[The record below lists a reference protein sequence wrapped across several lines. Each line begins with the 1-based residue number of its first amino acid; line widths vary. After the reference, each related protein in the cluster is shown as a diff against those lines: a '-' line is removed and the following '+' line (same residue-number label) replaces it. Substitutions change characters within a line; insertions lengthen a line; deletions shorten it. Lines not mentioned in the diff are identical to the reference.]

1 MNKNQNKRK
10 RSKSIRTKFIVSFLI
25 VSLIPLLIVSL
36 LIGNLSS
43 KITISKE
50 KESMHSLVLSK
61 AQAMDEW
68 FQAQMAELQLVAE
81 TETIKS
87 MDNGR
92 IFPFISIVNERSEVF
107 ETNFIVNAKGT
118 VISHT
123 TPKNIGSDYS
133 DRSYVQKAL
142 TKGESSYS
150 EVLISKATGN
160 RIVVVATPIKDNG
173 GKVIGVLAGSA
184 NFEVLVDTF
193 LKDGFDKASGIM
205 LVDAEKRL
213 QVAPN
218 KENIYSTIDEAS
230 ISSTLKTALGNS
242 LVESGISSFDISN
255 ENFLI
260 AYAPIQSVNYG
271 LSMSLPE
278 KLVLKESNSIHQ
290 LTIIISVISSILVI
304 VLAYLI
310 ITKLTKPILA
320 VSEGMKI
327 VANGDL
333 TIQPLDV
340 KSNDEI
346 GNLATSFNEMVVN
359 MKQVIETVAKTA
371 EQVSAA
377 SDELTASA
385 EHTNAATEQV
395 TASIQEVAGSA
406 EKQTYEVEHNAQA
419 LGEVSNGVNRIVN
432 SSKKVFELANH
443 TTTLAEIGGQS
454 VQDTVSQMNSIH
466 SSVNESN
473 MMIKS
478 LYERSREVSSILDV
492 ITGIA
497 EQTNLLSLN
506 AAIEAARAG
515 EHGRGFAVVADEVR
529 KLAEQSQQSAKEIL
543 AIVEGIQ
550 KDTENS
556 VQIMARVTEDV
567 QDGVKIS
574 DDAIGK
580 FNEILQS
587 TKEITP
593 QMEEVSAIA
602 EQMSAAVQQVS
613 ATINDLSVIAKGNAT
628 TAEEVA
634 ASTEEQLASMQEITA
649 SASTLSARAEE
660 LNQLISK
667 FKYKN

>member
-1 MNKNQNKRK
+1 MVEMKRF
-10 RSKSIRTKFIVSFLI
+10 SSNSIRTKFIASFLL
-25 VSLIPLLIVSL
+25 VSLIPLLIISL
-36 LIGNLSS
+36 LVSNLNS

-50 KESMHSLVLSK
+50 KESMHGLVLSK

-68 FQAQMAELQLVAE
+68 FRTQMAELQLIAE

-87 MDNGR
+87 MDNER

-107 ETNFIVNAKGT
+107 ETNFIVNSKGT

-133 DRSYVQKAL
+133 DRSYVQAAL

-184 NFEVLVDTF
+184 NFEALVDTF
-193 LKDGFDKASGIM
+193 LKDGIDKASGIT

-218 KENIYSTIDEAS
+218 KEDIYSTIDEAS
-230 ISSTLKTALGNS
+230 ISSTLKAALRKS
-242 LVESGISSFDISN
+242 LVESGISLFELSN

-260 AYAPIQSVNYG
+260 AYAPIQTVGYG
-271 LSMSLPE
+271 LSISMPE
-278 KLVLKESNSIHQ
+278 KLALEESNAIEK
-290 LTIIISVISSILVI
+290 LTYLIIVISSILI
-304 VLAYLI
+304 IALAYSI
-310 ITKLTKPILA
+310 ITKLIKPILA
-320 VSEGMKI
+320 VSEGMKT

-333 TIQPLDV
+333 TSQPLEV

-346 GNLATSFNEMVVN
+346 GNLAASFNEMVVN
-359 MKQVIETVAKTA
+359 MKEVIKTVANTA
-371 EQVSAA
+371 AQVSAS
-377 SDELTASA
+377 SDELMASA
-385 EHTNAATEQV
+385 EHTNVATEQV
-395 TASIQEVAGSA
+395 TASVQEVAGSA
-406 EKQTYEVEHNAQA
+406 EKQTYEVEHNARA
-419 LGEVSNGVNRIVN
+419 LGEVSNGVNRIVD

-454 VQDTVSQMNSIH
+454 VQDTVNQMNSIH

-473 MMIKS
+473 TMIKS

-550 KDTENS
+550 KDTESS
-556 VQIMARVTEDV
+556 VQIMARVTDDV
-567 QDGVKIS
+567 QVGVKVS
-574 DDAIGK
+574 NEAIEK
-580 FNEILQS
+580 FNGILQS

-634 ASTEEQLASMQEITA
+634 ASTEEQMASMQEITA
-649 SASTLSARAEE
+649 SANTLSSKAEE

>member
-1 MNKNQNKRK
+1 MLKQNKGK
-10 RSKSIRTKFIVSFLI
+10 RTKSIRTKFIASFLL
-25 VSLIPLLIVSL
+25 VSLIPLLIVTFLVGS
-36 LIGNLSS
+36 LSS

-50 KESMHSLVLSK
+50 KESMHDLVVSK

-68 FQAQMAELQLVAE
+68 FRAQMAELQLVAE

-87 MDNGR
+87 MESER

-107 ETNFIVNAKGT
+107 ETNFVVNAEGI

-123 TPKNIGSDYS
+123 SPKSVGSDYN
-133 DRSYVQKAL
+133 DRSYVQAAL
-142 TKGESSYS
+142 TKGESSFS

-160 RIVVVATPIKDNG
+160 RIVAVATPIKDNSG
-173 GKVIGVLAGSA
+173 NVIGVLAGAA
-184 NFEVLVDTF
+184 NFEVLVDKF
-193 LKDGFDKASGIM
+193 LKDGMDNASGIT

-218 KENIYSTIDEAS
+218 KEDIYATIDEAS
-230 ISSTLKTALGNS
+230 ISSTFKAALGKS
-242 LVESGISSFDISN
+242 LVESGISSFDLSN

-260 AYAPIQSVNYG
+260 AYAPIQTVGYG
-271 LSMSLPE
+271 LSVSTPE
-278 KLVLKESNSIHQ
+278 DLALKESNSIHK
-290 LTIIISVISSILVI
+290 LTILIIVISSIVVI
-304 VLAYLI
+304 VLAYII

-320 VSEGMKI
+320 VSEGMKT

-333 TIQPLDV
+333 TIQPLEV

-346 GNLATSFNEMVVN
+346 GNLATNFNEMVVN

-371 EQVSAA
+371 VQVSAA

-406 EKQTYEVEHNAQA
+406 EKQTFEVEHNAKA
-419 LGEVSNGVNRIVN
+419 LGEVSSGVNRIVN
-432 SSKKVFELANH
+432 SSKKVFELAHH

-454 VQDTVSQMNSIH
+454 VQDTVNQMNSIH
-466 SSVNESN
+466 TSVNESN
-473 MMIKS
+473 SMIKS

-550 KDTENS
+550 MDTESS
-556 VQIMARVTEDV
+556 VRIMAQVTDDV
-567 QDGVKIS
+567 QVGVKVS
-574 DDAIGK
+574 HEAIGK

-587 TKEITP
+587 TREITP

-602 EQMSAAVQQVS
+602 EQMSAAVQQV
-613 ATINDLSVIAKGNAT
+613 AVTVNDLAVIAKGNAL

-634 ASTEEQLASMQEITA
+634 ASTEEQMASMEEITA
-649 SASTLSARAEE
+649 SANTLSARAEE
-660 LNQLISK
+660 LNQMISK

>member
-1 MNKNQNKRK
+1 MNQNIRK
-10 RSKSIRTKFIVSFLI
+10 RSKSIRIKFIVSFLL
-25 VSLIPLLIVSL
+25 VSLIPLLIVSYL
-36 LIGNLSS
+36 VENLSS

-50 KESMHSLVLSK
+50 KESMHGLVLSK

-87 MDNGR
+87 MNNER

-107 ETNFIVNAKGT
+107 ETNFVVNSEGT

-123 TPKNIGSDYS
+123 SPKSIGSDYS
-133 DRSYVQKAL
+133 DRSYVQAAL
-142 TKGESSYS
+142 TKGESSFS

-160 RIVVVATPIKDNG
+160 RIVVVATPIKDND

-184 NFEVLVDTF
+184 NFEVLVNTF
-193 LKDGFDKASGIM
+193 LKDGINKSSKIT

-213 QVAPN
+213 QVTPN
-218 KENIYSTIDEAS
+218 EDEVGLLLNEVKL
-230 ISSTLKTALGNS
+230 SSSLKAALEKSVTGT
-242 LVESGISSFDISN
+242 GISSFDLTN

-260 AYAPIQSVNYG
+260 AYAPIQTVGYG
-271 LSMSLPE
+271 LSVSMPE
-278 KLVLKESNSIHQ
+278 KLALEESNSIQ
-290 LTIIISVISSILVI
+290 KLTILVILISSILVI
-304 VLAYLI
+304 VLAYI
-310 ITKLTKPILA
+310 IVSKLTKPIIA
-320 VSEGMKI
+320 VSEGMKT

-333 TIQPLDV
+333 TIQQLEIQ
-340 KSNDEI
+340 SNDEI
-346 GNLATSFNEMVVN
+346 GNLASSFNEMVVN

-371 EQVSAA
+371 EQVSAS

-406 EKQTYEVEHNAQA
+406 EKQTFEVEHNARA

-432 SSKKVFELANH
+432 SSKKVSDLAHH

-454 VQDTVSQMNSIH
+454 VQDTVNQMNSIH
-466 SSVNESN
+466 LSVNDSN
-473 MMIKS
+473 TMIKS

-550 KDTENS
+550 KDTESS
-556 VQIMARVTEDV
+556 VQIMARVTDDV
-567 QDGVKIS
+567 QVGVKVS
-574 DDAIGK
+574 HEAIGK

-593 QMEEVSAIA
+593 QMEDVSAIA
-602 EQMSAAVQQVS
+602 EQMSAAVQEVA
-613 ATINDLSVIAKGNAT
+613 ATVNDLAVIAKGNAS

-634 ASTEEQLASMQEITA
+634 ASTEEQMASMQEITA
-649 SASTLSARAEE
+649 SANTLSAKADE

>member
-1 MNKNQNKRK
+1 MNQNIRK
-10 RSKSIRTKFIVSFLI
+10 RSKSIRIKFIVSFLL
-25 VSLIPLLIVSL
+25 VSLIPLLIVSYL
-36 LIGNLSS
+36 VENLSS

-50 KESMHSLVLSK
+50 KESMHGLVLSK

-87 MDNGR
+87 MNNER

-107 ETNFIVNAKGT
+107 ETNFVVNSEGT

-123 TPKNIGSDYS
+123 SPKSIGSDYS
-133 DRSYVQKAL
+133 DRSYVQAAL
-142 TKGESSYS
+142 TKGESSFS

-160 RIVVVATPIKDNG
+160 RIVVVATPIKDND

-184 NFEVLVDTF
+184 NFEVLVNTF
-193 LKDGFDKASGIM
+193 LKDGINKSSKIT

-213 QVAPN
+213 QVTPN
-218 KENIYSTIDEAS
+218 EDEVGLLLNEVKL
-230 ISSTLKTALGNS
+230 SSSLKAALEKSVTGT
-242 LVESGISSFDISN
+242 GISSYDLTH

-260 AYAPIQSVNYG
+260 AYAPIQTVGYG
-271 LSMSLPE
+271 LSVSMPE
-278 KLVLKESNSIHQ
+278 KLALEESNSIQ
-290 LTIIISVISSILVI
+290 KLTILVILISSILVI
-304 VLAYLI
+304 VLAYI
-310 ITKLTKPILA
+310 IVSKLTKPIIA
-320 VSEGMKI
+320 VSEGMKT

-333 TIQPLDV
+333 TIQQLEIQ
-340 KSNDEI
+340 SNDEI
-346 GNLATSFNEMVVN
+346 GNLASSFNEMVVN

-371 EQVSAA
+371 EQVSAS

-406 EKQTYEVEHNAQA
+406 EKQTFEVEHNARA

-432 SSKKVFELANH
+432 SSKKVSDLAHH

-454 VQDTVSQMNSIH
+454 VQDTVNQMNSIH
-466 SSVNESN
+466 LSVNDSN
-473 MMIKS
+473 TMIKS

-529 KLAEQSQQSAKEIL
+529 KLAEQSQQSANEIL

-550 KDTENS
+550 KDTESS
-556 VQIMARVTEDV
+556 VQIMARVTDDV
-567 QDGVKIS
+567 HVGVKVS
-574 DDAIGK
+574 HEAIGK

-593 QMEEVSAIA
+593 QMEDVSAIA
-602 EQMSAAVQQVS
+602 EQMSAAVQQV
-613 ATINDLSVIAKGNAT
+613 AVTVNDLAVIAKGNAS

-634 ASTEEQLASMQEITA
+634 ASTEEQMASMQEITA
-649 SASTLSARAEE
+649 SANTLSAKADE

>member
-1 MNKNQNKRK
+1 MEQKKVQ
-10 RSKSIRTKFIVSFLI
+10 RSKSIRTKFIVSFLL
-25 VSLIPLLIVSL
+25 VSLIPLLLVSL
-36 LIGNLSS
+36 LVENLSS

-50 KESMHSLVLSK
+50 KESMHGLVLSK

-68 FQAQMAELQLVAE
+68 FQAQMSELQLVAE

-87 MDNGR
+87 MDNER

-107 ETNFIVNAKGT
+107 ETNFVINTKGT

-123 TPKNIGSDYS
+123 TPKSNGSDYS
-133 DRSYVQKAL
+133 DRPYVQAAL

-150 EVLISKATGN
+150 EVLTSKATGN
-160 RIVVVATPIKDNG
+160 RIVVVATPIKDND

-184 NFEVLVDTF
+184 NFEVLVNTF
-193 LKDGFDKASGIM
+193 LKDGVDQASGII
-205 LVDAEKRL
+205 LVDAGKRL
-213 QVAPN
+213 QVTPN
-218 KENIYSTIDEAS
+218 KKDISSTIDEVS
-230 ISSTLKTALGNS
+230 LSSTLKAALGNS
-242 LVESGISSFDISN
+242 LVESGISSFDQSN
-255 ENFLI
+255 EDFLI
-260 AYAPIQSVNYG
+260 AYAPIKTVGYG
-271 LSMSLPE
+271 LSISMPE
-278 KLVLKESNSIHQ
+278 ELVLKESKSIQ
-290 LTIIISVISSILVI
+290 KLSTLIIVISSIFII
-304 VLAYLI
+304 VLAYFI

-320 VSEGMKI
+320 VSEGMKT

-333 TIQPLDV
+333 TIQPLEV
-340 KSNDEI
+340 KSSDEI
-346 GNLATSFNEMVVN
+346 GNLASSFNEMVIN
-359 MKQVIETVAKTA
+359 MKQVIETVADTA
-371 EQVSAA
+371 VQVSAS

-395 TASIQEVAGSA
+395 AASIQEVAGSA
-406 EKQTYEVEHNAQA
+406 EKQTYEVEHNAKA

-432 SSKKVFELANH
+432 SSKKVSELAHH

-454 VQDTVSQMNSIH
+454 VQDTVNQMNSIH

-473 MMIKS
+473 TMIKS

-543 AIVEGIQ
+543 AIVDGIQ

-556 VQIMARVTEDV
+556 VQIMARVTDDV
-567 QDGVKIS
+567 QVGVKVS
-574 DDAIGK
+574 HEAIEK

-587 TKEITP
+587 TKEIPP
-593 QMEEVSAIA
+593 QMEDVSAIA
-602 EQMSAAVQQVS
+602 EQMSAAVQQVA
-613 ATINDLSVIAKGNAT
+613 ATVNDLAVIAKGNAL

-634 ASTEEQLASMQEITA
+634 ASTEEQMASMQEITA
-649 SASTLSARAEE
+649 SANALSSRADE

-667 FKYKN
+667 FKFKN

>member
-1 MNKNQNKRK
+1 MNQNERK
-10 RSKSIRTKFIVSFLI
+10 RSKSIRTKFIVSFLL

-36 LIGNLSS
+36 LVENLSS

-50 KESMHSLVLSK
+50 KESMHSLALNK

-81 TETIKS
+81 TETVKS
-87 MDNGR
+87 MDNER

-107 ETNFIVNAKGT
+107 ETNFVINTEGT

-123 TPKNIGSDYS
+123 SPKSVGSDYS
-133 DRSYVQKAL
+133 DRSYVQAAL
-142 TKGESSYS
+142 TKGASSYS

-160 RIVVVATPIKDNG
+160 RIVVVATPIKDND

-184 NFEVLVDTF
+184 NFEVLVNTF
-193 LKDGFDKASGIM
+193 LKDGINKSSEIT

-213 QVAPN
+213 QVTS
-218 KENIYSTIDEAS
+218 KEDEVGLLLDEVNQ
-230 ISSTLKTALGNS
+230 SSTLKAALEKS
-242 LVESGISSFDISN
+242 VSESGISSFDSAN

-260 AYAPIQSVNYG
+260 AYAPIQTVGYG
-271 LSMSLPE
+271 LSVSTPE
-278 KLVLKESNSIHQ
+278 NLALKESNSIQ
-290 LTIIISVISSILVI
+290 KLTILIIVISSILVI
-304 VLAYLI
+304 ILAYTI
-310 ITKLTKPILA
+310 ISKLTKPLLA
-320 VSEGMKI
+320 VSEGMKT

-333 TIQPLDV
+333 TIQPLEV

-346 GNLATSFNEMVVN
+346 GNLAASFNEMVVN
-359 MKQVIETVAKTA
+359 MKQVIETVAQTA
-371 EQVSAA
+371 EQVAA
-377 SDELTASA
+377 SSDELTASA

-395 TASIQEVAGSA
+395 TASVQEVAGSA

-454 VQDTVSQMNSIH
+454 VQDTVNQMNSIH
-466 SSVNESN
+466 TSVNESN
-473 MMIKS
+473 GMIKS

-550 KDTENS
+550 KDTESS

-567 QDGVKIS
+567 QVGVKVS
-574 DDAIGK
+574 HEAIGK

-602 EQMSAAVQQVS
+602 EQMSVAVQQV
-613 ATINDLSVIAKGNAT
+613 AVTVNDLAVIAKGNAL

-634 ASTEEQLASMQEITA
+634 ASTEEQMASMEEITA
-649 SASTLSARAEE
+649 SANTLSARADE
-660 LNQLISK
+660 LNQLITK
-667 FKYKN
+667 FKYKS

>member
-1 MNKNQNKRK
+1 MNQSERK
-10 RSKSIRTKFIVSFLI
+10 RSKSIRTKFIVSFLL

-36 LIGNLSS
+36 LVENLSS

-50 KESMHSLVLSK
+50 KESMHSLALNK

-68 FQAQMAELQLVAE
+68 FQAQMGELQLVAE
-81 TETIKS
+81 TETVKS
-87 MDNGR
+87 MDNER

-107 ETNFIVNAKGT
+107 ETNFVINTEGT

-123 TPKNIGSDYS
+123 SPKSVGSDYS
-133 DRSYVQKAL
+133 DRSYVQAAL

-160 RIVVVATPIKDNG
+160 RIVVVATPIKDTD

-184 NFEVLVDTF
+184 NFEVLVNTF
-193 LKDGFDKASGIM
+193 LKDGINKSSEIT

-213 QVAPN
+213 QVTS
-218 KENIYSTIDEAS
+218 KEDEVGLLLDEVS
-230 ISSTLKTALGNS
+230 LSSTLKAALEKS
-242 LVESGISSFDISN
+242 VSESGISSFDSSN

-260 AYAPIQSVNYG
+260 AYAPIQTVGYG
-271 LSMSLPE
+271 LSVSTPE
-278 KLVLKESNSIHQ
+278 NLALKESNSIQ
-290 LTIIISVISSILVI
+290 KLTILIIVISSILVI
-304 VLAYLI
+304 ILAYMI

-320 VSEGMKI
+320 VSEGMKT

-333 TIQPLDV
+333 TLQPLEV

-346 GNLATSFNEMVVN
+346 GNLAASFNEMVVN
-359 MKQVIETVAKTA
+359 MKQVIETVAQTA
-371 EQVSAA
+371 EQVSSA

-385 EHTNAATEQV
+385 EHTNSATEQV

-454 VQDTVSQMNSIH
+454 VQDTVNQMNSIH
-466 SSVNESN
+466 TSVNESN
-473 MMIKS
+473 GMIKS

-550 KDTENS
+550 KDTESS

-567 QDGVKIS
+567 QVGVKVS
-574 DDAIGK
+574 HEAIGK

-587 TKEITP
+587 TKEISP

-602 EQMSAAVQQVS
+602 EQMSAAVQQV
-613 ATINDLSVIAKGNAT
+613 AVTVNDLAVIAKGNAL

-634 ASTEEQLASMQEITA
+634 ASTEEQMASMEEITA
-649 SASTLSARAEE
+649 SANTLSARADE

-667 FKYKN
+667 FKYKS